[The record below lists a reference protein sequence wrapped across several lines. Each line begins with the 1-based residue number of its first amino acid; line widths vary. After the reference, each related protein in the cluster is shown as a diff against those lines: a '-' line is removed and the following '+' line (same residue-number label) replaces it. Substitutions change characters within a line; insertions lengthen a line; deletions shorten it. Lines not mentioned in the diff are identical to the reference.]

1 LQKRPPFQIFYRSS
15 KMNLNDIVKMQDI
28 NLDNKNVVVRVD
40 YNVPIKDGKVDNPKR
55 IAATEKTIKYL
66 LSKGCRVVLMSH
78 LGRPKGKPSA
88 EFSLAP
94 VAPEVE
100 KIMGVKVYFAKDC
113 IGPEAQTVVNAAK
126 KGEIVLL
133 ENLRFHPEEEANDK
147 AFARKLASYGEVFVQ
162 DAFGTVHRAHASTS
176 AITEFLP
183 SAAGFLI
190 QKEVEFLGGALET
203 PKRPFAAIIGGA
215 KVSDKIMVLNSL
227 LNKVNVLIIGGG
239 MAYTF
244 IKAMGRTVGT
254 SLLEADKIEEAK
266 SIMASAKAKGVNFLL
281 PVDHICAK
289 EFADDVATITTEGAD
304 IPDGYMGLD
313 IGPKTIKIFE
323 EALAPCK
330 TVFWNG
336 PVGVFEMASYAKGSF
351 AIAKTLVGL
360 TKGGAVTVIGGGDS
374 LNVLKKAK
382 IPGNEV
388 SHASTGGG
396 ASMEFVEGKEL
407 PGLTALLKK

>member
-1 LQKRPPFQIFYRSS
+1 
-15 KMNLNDIVKMQDI
+15 MNLNDIVKIQDI
-28 NLDNKNVVVRVD
+28 NLDNKNVLVRVD
-40 YNVPIKDGKVDNPKR
+40 YNVPLKDGKVDNPKR
-55 IAATEKTIKYL
+55 ITATEKTIKYL
-66 LSKGCRVVLMSH
+66 LEKNCRVVLISH
-78 LGRPKGKPSA
+78 LGRPKGKPVA

-100 KIMGVKVYFAKDC
+100 KVMGVKVHFASDC
-113 IGPEAQTVVNAAK
+113 IGPKAEEVVNVAK

-133 ENLRFHPEEEANDK
+133 ENLRFHAEEEANDK
-147 AFARKLASYGEVFVQ
+147 EFAKALAKHGEVFVQ
-162 DAFGTVHRAHASTS
+162 EAFGTVHRAHASTG
-176 AITEFLP
+176 AITELLP

-190 QKEVEFLGGALET
+190 QKEVEFLGGALEA

-215 KVSDKIMVLNSL
+215 KVSDKIMVLNHL
-227 LNKVNVLIIGGG
+227 LDKVNVLVIGGG

-244 IKAMGRTVGT
+244 IKALGHNVGT

-266 SIMASAKAKGVNFLL
+266 QIMAKAQEKGVKILL
-281 PVDHICAK
+281 PVDHVCAK
-289 EFADDVATITTEGAD
+289 EFADGIPTITTEGAD
-304 IPDGYMGLD
+304 IPEGYMGLD
-313 IGPKTIKIFE
+313 IGPKTIKLFE
-323 EALAPCK
+323 EALSTCK
-330 TVFWNG
+330 TIFWNG

-351 AIAKTLVGL
+351 SIAETLVKL
-360 TKGGAVTVIGGGDS
+360 TEQGVITIIGGGDS

-382 IPGNEV
+382 ISASKV

>member
-1 LQKRPPFQIFYRSS
+1 
-15 KMNLNDIVKMQDI
+15 MNLNDIVKIQDI
-28 NLDNKNVVVRVD
+28 NLDNKNVLVRVD
-40 YNVPIKDGKVDNPKR
+40 YNVPLKDGKVDNPKR

-66 LSKGCRVVLMSH
+66 LEKNCRVVLISH
-78 LGRPKGKPSA
+78 LGRPKGKPVA

-100 KIMGVKVYFAKDC
+100 KIMGVKVHFASDC
-113 IGPEAQTVVNAAK
+113 IGPKAEEVVNAAK

-147 AFARKLASYGEVFVQ
+147 EFAKALAKHGEVFVQ
-162 DAFGTVHRAHASTS
+162 EAFGTVHRAHASTG
-176 AITEFLP
+176 AITELLP

-190 QKEVEFLGGALET
+190 QKEVEFLGGALEA

-215 KVSDKIMVLNSL
+215 KVSDKIMVLNHL
-227 LNKVNVLIIGGG
+227 LDKVNVLVIGGG

-244 IKAMGRTVGT
+244 IKALGHSVGT
-254 SLLEADKIEEAK
+254 SLLEADKMEEAK
-266 SIMASAKAKGVNFLL
+266 QIMAKAQEKGVKILL
-281 PVDHICAK
+281 PVDHVCAK
-289 EFADDVATITTEGAD
+289 EFADGIPTVTTEGAD
-304 IPDGYMGLD
+304 IPEGYMGLD
-313 IGPKTIKIFE
+313 IGPKTIKLFE
-323 EALAPCK
+323 EALSTCK
-330 TVFWNG
+330 TIFWNG

-351 AIAKTLVGL
+351 SIAETLVKL
-360 TKGGAVTVIGGGDS
+360 TEQGVITIIGGGDS

-382 IPGNEV
+382 ISASKV